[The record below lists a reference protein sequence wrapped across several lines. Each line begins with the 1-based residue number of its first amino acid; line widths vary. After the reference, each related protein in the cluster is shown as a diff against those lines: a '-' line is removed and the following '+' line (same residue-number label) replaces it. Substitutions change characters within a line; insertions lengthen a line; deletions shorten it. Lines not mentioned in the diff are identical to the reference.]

1 MARITA
7 DLHRLTE
14 ELRESG
20 SWVFTGAACT
30 TLAPPQAAA
39 RVPAADVSSRGT
51 RRDEKMARRSIEVP
65 GLRHGAL
72 PIPQAS
78 VVGNLLVSGG
88 INPVDPETG
97 ATPDGTDEQ
106 VAMAFANVRRVLAAA
121 GGTPGDIVKCTVFV
135 QDRAIRPVID
145 KYWVEMF
152 PDEASRP
159 ARHTLRTDL
168 QGRTQLQL
176 EIMAVL
182 GQG

>member
-1 MARITA
+1 MAR
-7 DLHRLTE
+7 
-14 ELRESG
+14 
-20 SWVFTGAACT
+20 
-30 TLAPPQAAA
+30 Q
-39 RVPAADVSSRGT
+39 
-51 RRDEKMARRSIEVP
+51 SIEVP

-72 PIPQAS
+72 PIPVAS

-88 INPVDPETG
+88 INPVDPDTG
-97 ATPDGTDEQ
+97 TVPDDTDEQ

-121 GGTPGDIVKCTVFV
+121 GGSPEDIVKCTVFV
-135 QDRAIRPVID
+135 QDKAIRPVVD

>member
-1 MARITA
+1 MT
-7 DLHRLTE
+7 
-14 ELRESG
+14 
-20 SWVFTGAACT
+20 
-30 TLAPPQAAA
+30 
-39 RVPAADVSSRGT
+39 
-51 RRDEKMARRSIEVP
+51 RRSIQVP

-72 PIPQAS
+72 PIPVAS

-97 ATPDGTDEQ
+97 VIPESTDEQ
-106 VAMAFANVRRVLAAA
+106 VAIAFANVRRVLDAA
-121 GGTPGDIVKCTVFV
+121 GGTTDDVVKCTVFV
-135 QDRAIRPVID
+135 RDRSIRPVID

-159 ARHTLRTDL
+159 ARHTLPADL
-168 QGRTQLQL
+168 QGHTQLQL

>member
-1 MARITA
+1 MPVKLAR
-7 DLHRLTE
+7 
-14 ELRESG
+14 
-20 SWVFTGAACT
+20 AAHW
-30 TLAPPQAAA
+30 
-39 RVPAADVSSRGT
+39 VPAADVSSPGN
-51 RRDEKMARRSIEVP
+51 RRDEEMARRSIEIP

-97 ATPDGTDEQ
+97 TTPEGTDEQ
-106 VAMAFANVRRVLAAA
+106 VAMAFANVRRVLTAG
-121 GGTPGDIVKCTVFV
+121 GGTPEDVVKCTVFV
-135 QDRAIRPVID
+135 QDKAIRPIID

-168 QGRTQLQL
+168 PGGTQLQL

>member
-1 MARITA
+1 MAR
-7 DLHRLTE
+7 
-14 ELRESG
+14 
-20 SWVFTGAACT
+20 W
-30 TLAPPQAAA
+30 
-39 RVPAADVSSRGT
+39 
-51 RRDEKMARRSIEVP
+51 SIEVP
-65 GLRHGAL
+65 GLGHSA

-88 INPVDPETG
+88 ISPIDPETG

-106 VAMAFANVRRVLAAA
+106 VATAFANVRRVLAAA
-121 GGTPGDIVKCTVFV
+121 GGTVDDVVKCTVFV
-135 QDRAIRPVID
+135 QDKAIRPVVD

-159 ARHTLRTDL
+159 ARHMLSADLRA
-168 QGRTQLQL
+168 GTQLQL

>member
-1 MARITA
+1 
-7 DLHRLTE
+7 
-14 ELRESG
+14 
-20 SWVFTGAACT
+20 
-30 TLAPPQAAA
+30 
-39 RVPAADVSSRGT
+39 
-51 RRDEKMARRSIEVP
+51 MARRSIEVP
-65 GLRHGAL
+65 GLQHSA

-88 INPVDPETG
+88 ISPVDPETG
-97 ATPDGTDEQ
+97 STPDGTDEQ

-121 GGTPGDIVKCTVFV
+121 GGDVGDVVKCTVFV
-135 QDRAIRPVID
+135 QDKAIRPAVN

-159 ARHTLRTDL
+159 ARHMLHADL
-168 QGRTQLQL
+168 QAGMQLQL